1 MITSFRMDTIISKI
15 NFYATVFDLFSLI
28 VVNDDLSANYFDMF
42 SEHEHCEESIRWL
55 VKRGIRLKS
64 LKVRYREEE
73 TERVNV
79 STILDLDISSLR
91 YINLKGTSIGDEGVL
106 LIADGCPELA
116 EISLSCCYKLKDA
129 SIIALGKSCHQ
140 LISIDLHVMEKFED
154 FVILFILSL
163 SNVICD
169 DYLF

>member
-1 MITSFRMDTIISKI
+1 MLSIISYLDI
-15 NFYATVFDLFSLI
+15 ESVCHVDVAVTNTTERVIWLTI
-28 VVNDDLSANYFDMF
+28 LSANYFVIF

-55 VKRGIRLKS
+55 VKRGIRLES
-64 LKVRYREEE
+64 LKVRYRAGE
-73 TERVNV
+73 TEIINV

-116 EISLSCCYKLKDA
+116 EISLSGCRRVTDA

-140 LISIDLHVMEKFED
+140 LISIDLEIGRAHV
-154 FVILFILSL
+154 
-163 SNVICD
+163 
-169 DYLF
+169 